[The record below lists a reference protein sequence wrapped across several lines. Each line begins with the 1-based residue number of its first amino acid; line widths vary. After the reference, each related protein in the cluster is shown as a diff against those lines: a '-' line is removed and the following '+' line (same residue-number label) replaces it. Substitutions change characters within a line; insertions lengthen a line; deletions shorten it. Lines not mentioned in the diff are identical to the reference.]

1 MKVSLHQKLAQHWK
15 VSSLSE
21 ASTSSYTSSSLKVSS
36 ESQISSSLST
46 QSIEE
51 STVGIDSSLF
61 VEDFI
66 SSKPGSSTAIESIYT
81 SVKDIDVSSREP
93 DALPTSSAVIKN
105 TEAEFESEHSVVET
119 ESTDVVSQEM
129 QSSPVTERDE
139 TNSIV
144 KTVSSLVDT
153 VVPTNIADVS
163 IESELQNETDDPTAV
178 TNDVSIVE
186 TPAANES
193 EEGRSTDSGFGS
205 EKTFVEEP
213 IEEVPKDK
221 NKPIETENVTE
232 GISKGTD
239 KSDSKT
245 STIHGD
251 QVEEDVP
258 VVSYT
263 ENSALLTT
271 LTSTRI
277 SNVQSE
283 PTGYGNEEQVVSDDL
298 TEEIEDKESLPIP
311 ECSEQSNDHTGD
323 EHADENVGE
332 KHAGETHAG
341 EEHVG
346 DEYVVDGYVA
356 DEHAGKDHAGT
367 VFKPTQE
374 LYQS

>member
-51 STVGIDSSLF
+51 STLYSNREHLY
-61 VEDFI
+61 
-66 SSKPGSSTAIESIYT
+66 P
-81 SVKDIDVSSREP
+81 VKDIDVSSREP

-263 ENSALLTT
+263 ENSALLRVRV
-271 LTSTRI
+271 SAM
-277 SNVQSE
+277 
-283 PTGYGNEEQVVSDDL
+283 YKQVVSDDL

-311 ECSEQSNDHTGD
+311 EGSEQSNDHTGD